1 MQMAFRSRIAYER
14 RQCISPM
21 LLGPKANATAV
32 KDAAL
37 SAFIIFFIEPT
48 LLAPDESRPQLRR
61 NDIQDCMKLQAAQN
75 NLSSYLRI
83 SSESCGQERREAA
96 LQGVVWKGVWRKVK
110 KTAVGKMALMAAA
123 IMLLASV
130 SASGSLAVINSRST
144 PVVNTATVKIGEL
157 KAELREEPA
166 WGGSDGQSIVPG
178 GSLDKTPVITNT
190 GEQNEYIRMTLTGL
204 ENYNITFANGYDAYW
219 ERAEVGSDEVWYYK
233 FALPADQTT
242 SPLFVGIQLKP
253 NYDGDGS
260 DLNIIVYGEA
270 IQSDFIRDADNN
282 LVTPSLGYIKAF
294 ELFDQGL
301 INPDEE
307 EEP

>member
-1 MQMAFRSRIAYER
+1 M
-14 RQCISPM
+14 
-21 LLGPKANATAV
+21 
-32 KDAAL
+32 
-37 SAFIIFFIEPT
+37 
-48 LLAPDESRPQLRR
+48 
-61 NDIQDCMKLQAAQN
+61 
-75 NLSSYLRI
+75 
-83 SSESCGQERREAA
+83 
-96 LQGVVWKGVWRKVK
+96 K